1 MKKELLE
8 EILKINHFYNRMNE
22 AVNPAPAVKF
32 VKSLIKDIPEGAF
45 KKMFANFG
53 KEEENAYEILQRTK
67 NKAGDVE
74 SAVGKLI
81 QSLDFSKL
89 ASHLIE
95 NKKLGTQIENFIN
108 TKISNIKS
116 GNISKEKALKDLEDV
131 LSTWTEN
138 EGIPELGP
146 ELFRKVAKKLEV
158 VSAPDV
164 SGILKHEAE
173 EIFRL
178 TGKQVSTA
186 DAQLLN
192 KVYRKLTKLSPEQI
206 IQVENA
212 LKRITSQDGLLQQS
226 INRMKQAKD
235 MSSKLKAENAQK
247 LLDNSI
253 ENLNMG
259 TTSIGKIKLWR
270 LIKSIG
276 TVFLL
281 IVTLSGVYIGYKV
294 YQELKSQLQSIPFIG
309 NLFPSSEPSKSSSN
323 NLIPDAEKWLKENG
337 YWSDGMKL
345 TTTDN
350 PNEVIWTLNG
360 QQGSISKQN
369 DGSFK

>member
-1 MKKELLE
+1 
-8 EILKINHFYNRMNE
+8 
-22 AVNPAPAVKF
+22 
-32 VKSLIKDIPEGAF
+32 
-45 KKMFANFG
+45 
-53 KEEENAYEILQRTK
+53 
-67 NKAGDVE
+67 
-74 SAVGKLI
+74 
-81 QSLDFSKL
+81 
-89 ASHLIE
+89 
-95 NKKLGTQIENFIN
+95 
-108 TKISNIKS
+108 
-116 GNISKEKALKDLEDV
+116 
-131 LSTWTEN
+131 
-138 EGIPELGP
+138 
-146 ELFRKVAKKLEV
+146 
-158 VSAPDV
+158 
-164 SGILKHEAE
+164 
-173 EIFRL
+173 
-178 TGKQVSTA
+178 
-186 DAQLLN
+186 
-192 KVYRKLTKLSPEQI
+192 LTKLSPEQI